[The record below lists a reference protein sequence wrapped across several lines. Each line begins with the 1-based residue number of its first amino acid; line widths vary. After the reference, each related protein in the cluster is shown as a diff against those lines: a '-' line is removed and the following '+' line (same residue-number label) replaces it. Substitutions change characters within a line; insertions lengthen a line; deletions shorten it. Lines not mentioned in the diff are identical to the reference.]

1 MFSAA
6 AAAAATRQAGRHHGL
21 ARQWLNGVAAMRRG
35 VSSLSSSIHIS
46 SVPAP
51 HSGSIAVI
59 SLNRP
64 RARNAI
70 STQLLSELGG
80 VVEGLHREGGGGGTG
95 STRALILAS
104 ECDDAFCAG
113 ADLKE
118 RVNMS
123 QADVEAFLRDLRAT
137 FTRLATLPTP
147 PPSPPLSGTAFG
159 GGLEIAL
166 CTHFRVALPET
177 RLAII
182 PGGGE
187 APIVCPPSSA
197 PTRARDMILTGRRV
211 SGPEAYFLGLA
222 DRLVEV
228 NEEQQK
234 APGVARGLVM
244 EQAIDLARV
253 ICEGG
258 PVAIKAAQQAMD
270 GWGQGEEREN
280 AAYDMVLRTEDRTEA
295 LKAFGEKR
303 KPVFKGR

>member
-1 MFSAA
+1 MSCHVRSA
-6 AAAAATRQAGRHHGL
+6 L
-21 ARQWLNGVAAMRRG
+21 VWC
-35 VSSLSSSIHIS
+35 LSVVIS

-70 STQLLSELGG
+70 STQLLSELSGA
-80 VVEGLHREGGGGGTG
+80 VEGLHREGGAG

-118 RVNMS
+118 RITMS
-123 QADVEAFLRDLRAT
+123 PADVEDFLQRLRGT
-137 FTRLATLPTP
+137 FTRLATLPIPTI
-147 PPSPPLSGTAFG
+147 SAISSTAFG

-166 CTHFRVALPET
+166 CTNFRVLSSTAQAALPET

-182 PGGGE
+182 PGAGGTYRLP
-187 APIVCPPSSA
+187 AIIG

-228 NEEQQK
+228 NEEQQQ

-244 EQAIDLARV
+244 EQAIDMARV
-253 ICEGG
+253 ICEGA

-270 GWGQGEEREN
+270 GWGQGDESEK
-280 AAYDMVLRTEDRTEA
+280 AAYHTVLMTEDRTEA